1 MEYATGIQSVFCMI
15 HIRWKIECF
24 VLFLAGIIAMPL
36 LDHFHGSLSVDRHW
50 ESFHASWACYI
61 AEDLNRRLPMS
72 YFAEEF
78 THAGAVVEIDVG
90 TFESSAEGPPRKA
103 VADGTATA
111 TLPPQVWTPPAAAF
125 TIPAV
130 FADDFEVRVF
140 STEGG
145 STLVAAIELVSPRNK
160 DRAEARRAFAIKCA
174 SYLHQ
179 GISLIVADIVTT
191 RRANLHTEIMQ
202 LLNLTEPL
210 HLPPDSTL
218 YAVGYHPLR
227 RKGREEIDIWPAAL
241 AIDATLP
248 TLPLA
253 LTPELYMPVDLDAT
267 YMDARR
273 RRRLA

>member
-1 MEYATGIQSVFCMI
+1 
-15 HIRWKIECF
+15 
-24 VLFLAGIIAMPL
+24 MPL
-36 LDHFHGSLSVDRHW
+36 LDHFHPPLYGERHW
-50 ESFHASWACYI
+50 ESFHAAWAGYL
-61 AEDLNRRLPMS
+61 AEDLNRRLPEG
-72 YFAEEF
+72 YFAEEL

-90 TFESSAEGPPRKA
+90 SFEGSAGL
-103 VADGTATA
+103 VGADGSTTA

-140 STEGG
+140 STETGP
-145 STLVAAIELVSPRNK
+145 TLVAAIELVSPRNK

-179 GISLIVADIVTT
+179 GISLVVVDIVTS
-191 RRANLHTEIMQ
+191 RRANLHMEIMG
-202 LLNLTEPL
+202 LLNVTDPH
-210 HLPPDSTL
+210 HLPADALL
-218 YAVGYHPLR
+218 YAVAYQPLR
-227 RKGREEIDIWPAAL
+227 RQGREEIDLWPADFTV
-241 AIDATLP
+241 DATLP

-253 LTPELYMPVDLDAT
+253 LTAELYMPIDLEAT

>member
-1 MEYATGIQSVFCMI
+1 
-15 HIRWKIECF
+15 
-24 VLFLAGIIAMPL
+24 MPL
-36 LDHFHGSLSVDRHW
+36 LDHFHGALSVDRHW
-50 ESFHASWACYI
+50 ESFHAAWSGAL
-61 AEDLNRRLPMS
+61 ADDLNRRLPER

-78 THAGAVVEIDVG
+78 THAGAVIEIDVG
-90 TFESSAEGPPRKA
+90 TLESSAGDSARTA
-103 VADGTATA
+103 GTDGSATA
-111 TLPPQVWTPPAAAF
+111 TFPPQIWTPPAAAF

-140 STEGG
+140 STETGP
-145 STLVAAIELVSPRNK
+145 TLVAAIELVSPRNK

-179 GISLIVADIVTT
+179 GISLIVVDIVTT
-191 RRANLHTEIMQ
+191 RCANLHTQIME
-202 LLNLTEPL
+202 LLNQTQPA

-218 YAVGYHPLR
+218 YAVAYQPLR
-227 RKGREEIDIWPAAL
+227 RQGREEIDLWPVPL
-241 AIDATLP
+241 AVGGMLP

-253 LTPELYMPVDLDAT
+253 LTPELYMPVDFEAA